1 MHTCKETEVTI
12 AGRQNRPAIFGDM
25 MYEEAL
31 EILNWADAHGHEGPE
46 LEAMAK
52 RFKFRWKIDW
62 WKVL

>member
-12 AGRQNRPAIFGDM
+12 AGRQNRPAILEAT

-31 EILNWADAHGHEGPE
+31 EILNWADAHEHEGPE
-46 LEAMAK
+46 LEEMAK
-52 RFKFRWKIDW
+52 KFKFRWKIDW